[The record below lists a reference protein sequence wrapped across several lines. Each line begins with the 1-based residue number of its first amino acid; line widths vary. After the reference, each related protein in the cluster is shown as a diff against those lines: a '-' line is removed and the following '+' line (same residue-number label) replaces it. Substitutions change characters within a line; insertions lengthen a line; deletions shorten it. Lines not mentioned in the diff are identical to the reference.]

1 MKKVIS
7 IMLVLAMA
15 CALFIVPAHAHEAE
29 ETEIMPRAMLCD
41 DPGGCN
47 KAMAHRTK
55 DNGKVY
61 TQVPSCADFGYSH
74 NHYQMRYL
82 KYYVCVTAGCRYY
95 NLPVPDTNYLG
106 GQFYC
111 ALTDLPV
118 N

>member
-7 IMLVLAMA
+7 IMLVLVMA

-47 KAMAHRTK
+47 QVMAPGIK
-55 DNGKVY
+55 DNGKTY
-61 TQVPSCADFGYSH
+61 TRVSSCVDA
-74 NHYQMRYL
+74 RYTHDHFQYAYL
-82 KYYVCVTAGCRYY
+82 RYYVCVNRSCRYY
-95 NLPVPDTNYLG
+95 NIQVHDATYTG
-106 GQFYC
+106 GLVYC
-111 ALTDLPV
+111 SVTGAPV